1 MPEMFIGAEVRAG
14 SFTDEKTGK
23 PVAYNNLL
31 LTFVKPGNVGVMA
44 NDRAPL
50 VKVKNT
56 REEILRVFGEMIT
69 MKWLK
74 DRLNWYADVFYDE
87 KKRIA
92 RIMFYGPD
100 DPMKGEDPNGAALTV
115 DEGISDYSHA
125 ESAAPVGALDS
136 NKADELAKSPSEM
149 VAENEPAEKMNPV
162 DDVFDNGSF
171 KKGGKK

>member
-1 MPEMFIGAEVRAG
+1 MYSPTEKRKLPPEGDSLR
-14 SFTDEKTGK
+14 KRKRGK
-23 PVAYNNLL
+23 
-31 LTFVKPGNVGVMA
+31 
-44 NDRAPL
+44 ND
-50 VKVKNT
+50 
-56 REEILRVFGEMIT
+56 
-69 MKWLK
+69 
-74 DRLNWYADVFYDE
+74 
-87 KKRIA
+87 
-92 RIMFYGPD
+92 GPD

-149 VAENEPAEKMNPV
+149 AAENEPAEKINPV